1 MNNILFIVEGEV
13 DEVNILGNDTKGLLS
28 LIGVNAN
35 VVAVANPI
43 YELYDFLHNDE
54 YEDIVSY
61 LKFKKKI
68 QIERA
73 KGAFSAIYLVFDFE
87 HHYKKYSDEKIIE
100 MLKFFNNETENGKL
114 YISYPM
120 IEAFYHINSIPDP
133 EYINRT
139 VDIDLIANSGR
150 EYKALVSRESCL
162 KKNNIKKE
170 QYIEIIKE
178 NYNKAIK
185 ITGLN
190 NGEIDYLSI
199 LLYEINCVNERKYI
213 DVFSTLPLFITD
225 NYFEMIYKEFNL
237 VT

>member
-1 MNNILFIVEGEV
+1 
-13 DEVNILGNDTKGLLS
+13 
-28 LIGVNAN
+28 
-35 VVAVANPI
+35 
-43 YELYDFLHNDE
+43 
-54 YEDIVSY
+54 
-61 LKFKKKI
+61 
-68 QIERA
+68 
-73 KGAFSAIYLVFDFE
+73 
-87 HHYKKYSDEKIIE
+87 

-150 EYKALVSRESCL
+150 EYKALVSSESCF
-162 KKNNIKKE
+162 KKNNIKKD

-185 ITGLN
+185 IIGQETE
-190 NGEIDYLSI
+190 EIDYLKI

-213 DVFSTLPLFITD
+213 VVLSTLPMFITD
-225 NYFEMIYKEFNL
+225 NYNDVLII
-237 VT
+237 

>member
-13 DEVNILGNDTKGLLS
+13 DEVNILGNNTRGLLS
-28 LIGVNAN
+28 LVGVNAN

-43 YELYDFLHNDE
+43 YELYDFLNNDE

-61 LKFKKKI
+61 LRFKKKI
-68 QIERA
+68 QIDRA

-87 HHYKKYSDEKIIE
+87 HHYKKYSDDKIIE
-100 MLKFFNNETENGKL
+100 MLKFFNNETENGQL

-120 IEAFYHINSIPDP
+120 VEAFYHINSIPDL

-139 VDIDLIANSGR
+139 VDIDLIKNSGK
-150 EYKALVSRESCL
+150 EYKALVSRASCL

-170 QYIEIIKE
+170 QYIEIIKA

-185 ITGLN
+185 IMSTETGV
-190 NGEIDYLSI
+190 IDYLKI
-199 LLYEINCVNERKYI
+199 LLYEINCVNKMKYI
-213 DVFSTLPLFITD
+213 DVLSTLPLFITD
-225 NYFEMIYKEFNL
+225 NYMDLISDEL
-237 VT
+237 